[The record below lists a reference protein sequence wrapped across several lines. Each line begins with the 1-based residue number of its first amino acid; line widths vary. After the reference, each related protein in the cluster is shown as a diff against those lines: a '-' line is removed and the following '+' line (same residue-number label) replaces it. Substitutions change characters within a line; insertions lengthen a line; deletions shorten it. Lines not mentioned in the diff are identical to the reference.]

1 MLKVGITGG
10 IGSGK
15 TTICRIFEVLGL
27 PVFYADVVA
36 KQLMNSDAYLKQSIQ
51 DCFGEQSYGPDG
63 RLNTSHLASIVF
75 NDQEQLVRL
84 NGLVHPAVFKAFDY
98 WAANQHQAPYVLKEA
113 ALLFE
118 SDSYKLCDYSL
129 LVQAPI
135 DLKIQRVMLRDN
147 VSAQEI
153 ERRMSKQWSD
163 AQKFRLADFIIIN
176 DEQHLLIPQVIAL
189 HEFFLKNTNTSR

>member
-36 KQLMNSDAYLKQSIQ
+36 KQLMHSDAHLKQSIR
-51 DCFGEQSYGPDG
+51 DFFGEQSYDANG

-75 NDQEQLVRL
+75 KDQEQLAHL
-84 NGLVHPAVFKAFDY
+84 NALVHPAVFQAFDD
-98 WAANQHQAPYVLKEA
+98 WAANQYQAPYVLKEA

-129 LVQAPI
+129 LVQAPT
-135 DLKIQRVMLRDN
+135 DLKIQRVMLRDE
-147 VSAQEI
+147 VSAPEI

-163 AQKFRLADFIIIN
+163 AQKLRLADFIIIN

-189 HEFFLKNTNTSR
+189 HEYFLENTNTSR